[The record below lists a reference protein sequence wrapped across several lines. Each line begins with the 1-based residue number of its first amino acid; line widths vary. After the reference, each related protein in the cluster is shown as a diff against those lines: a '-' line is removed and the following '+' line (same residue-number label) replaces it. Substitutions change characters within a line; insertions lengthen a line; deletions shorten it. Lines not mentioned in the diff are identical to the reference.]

1 MARPERD
8 YDEGYD
14 DGYADG
20 LRAGRRAHRILSGTR
35 TTRSDKRRTARRTR
49 SSSSPRKSPRKLTA
63 HNRFMKTEMRSLR
76 RKHPRMKQT
85 QIMKKAN
92 VAWRKKK
99 RGKK

>member
-1 MARPERD
+1 MARAERD

-20 LRAGRRAHRILSGTR
+20 LWAGRRFNWRPGGS
-35 TTRSDKRRTARRTR
+35 RSPDRPTPRRRSTPKKRAA
-49 SSSSPRKSPRKLTA
+49 SPRKLTA